1 MKKIIKKQA
10 EKVRFVIVGG
20 LNTAID
26 FGILFT
32 LVALGLPTVASNFVS
47 TSVAMVFSFFANKS
61 FTFRD
66 TGQKTVKH
74 IALFLIITIFG
85 MWVIQPIIIEL
96 VKLAL
101 EPWATNKYVVLLIG
115 KVLATIASLIW
126 NYLMYRKFV
135 FVKHTY

>member
-1 MKKIIKKQA
+1 MKKMLKKQA

-85 MWVIQPIIIEL
+85 MWVIQPIIIQSIKL
-96 VKLAL
+96 VL
-101 EPWATNKYVVLLIG
+101 EPWVANEYVILLIG
-115 KVLATIASLIW
+115 KILATIASLIW
-126 NYLMYRKFV
+126 NYLMYRRFV
-135 FVKHTY
+135 FKKQT

>member
-1 MKKIIKKQA
+1 MKKMLKKQA

-85 MWVIQPIIIEL
+85 LWIIQPVIIEL
-96 VKLAL
+96 IKIVL
-101 EPWATNKYVVLLIG
+101 EPLVANKFVVLLIG
-115 KVLATIASLIW
+115 KILATIASLIW
-126 NYLMYRKFV
+126 NYLMYRRFV
-135 FVKHTY
+135 FVKNT

>member
-1 MKKIIKKQA
+1 MKKMLKKQA

-32 LVALGLPTVASNFVS
+32 LVVLGLPTFASNFVS
-47 TSVAMVFSFFANKS
+47 TSVAMIFSFFANKS

-66 TGQKTVKH
+66 TSQKTVKH

-85 MWVIQPIIIEL
+85 MWVIQPIIIQSIKL
-96 VKLAL
+96 VL
-101 EPWATNKYVVLLIG
+101 EPWVANEYVILLIG
-115 KVLATIASLIW
+115 KILATIASLIW
-126 NYLMYRKFV
+126 NYLMYRRFV
-135 FVKHTY
+135 FVKNT

>member
-26 FGILFT
+26 FGILFI

-66 TGQKTVKH
+66 TSQKTVKH

-85 MWVIQPIIIEL
+85 MWVIQPIIIQSIKL
-96 VKLAL
+96 VL
-101 EPWATNKYVVLLIG
+101 EPWVANEYVILLIG

-126 NYLMYRKFV
+126 NYLMYRRFV
-135 FVKHTY
+135 FVKNT

>member
-1 MKKIIKKQA
+1 MKKMLKKQA

-85 MWVIQPIIIEL
+85 MWVIQPIIIQSIKL
-96 VKLAL
+96 VL
-101 EPWATNKYVVLLIG
+101 EPWVANEYVILLIG
-115 KVLATIASLIW
+115 KILATIASLIW
-126 NYLMYRKFV
+126 NYLMYRRFV
-135 FVKHTY
+135 FVKNT

>member
-1 MKKIIKKQA
+1 MKKVLKKQA

-47 TSVAMVFSFFANKS
+47 TSVAMIFSFFANKS

-66 TGQKTVKH
+66 TSQKTVKH

-85 MWVIQPIIIEL
+85 LWVIQPIIIQSI
-96 VKLAL
+96 KLIL
-101 EPWATNKYVVLLIG
+101 EPWVANEYVILLIG

-126 NYLMYRKFV
+126 NYLMYRRFV
-135 FVKHTY
+135 FVKNT